1 VKKIPAVRPP
11 KIWMNI
17 TTSMNWDRPV
27 VGVVRVER
35 ELARELALLYAE
47 HEFGLCFFEGNE
59 VRTLSGGKASS
70 TTIDPVPSVAP
81 VRTRSF
87 PRSATLDPVFG
98 WGRWLSRLVAP
109 NRSAL
114 AGQGPRTANGSDLGI
129 GQGDVLLSVGLDWN
143 HSYVDTFAQLS
154 QTMSIKIVTCCYD
167 LIPVVAP
174 QYCAAD
180 VSPHFIDYF
189 TKLSWLSA
197 VILCISQCSR
207 NDYIEFVRRV
217 GAPEAETLVIP
228 LGDNVPKDDTDKT
241 LGERGIADVSS
252 DVLRVT
258 EGPIILFVATIDRRK
273 NHEVLYRAYHLL
285 IGEGYAD
292 RLPKLVFVGM
302 PGWGVDDLLMDIE
315 RDPLTRGHIVQLNHV
330 SDRDLAYLYEKA
342 FLCVY
347 PSLYEGWGLPVG
359 EALAY
364 GKAVLASAQG
374 SIPEVGGNLV
384 TYLDPWNPRAWAD
397 EILAL
402 VDAPER
408 VEAMEAVVRREY
420 RVRTWAGTAAVVK
433 TALDQLRA
441 PADLAITLYPGYDL
455 HTLTGTA
462 SGEAMRSTGAAGPL
476 THGPYRALPAGAYLI
491 KVVVDKLEGGAG
503 RLLCALR
510 SGQGTREHGSV
521 QIDFDAR
528 EHFDVVVSFP
538 QILMDS
544 PIDDYEIYC
553 EVTSDLLLS
562 INRVTIESV

>member
-1 VKKIPAVRPP
+1 
-11 KIWMNI
+11 MNV

-35 ELARELALLYAE
+35 ELSRELALLYPE
-47 HEFGLCFFEGNE
+47 HEFGLCFFEGSE
-59 VRTLSGGKASS
+59 LRTLDGGGKAS
-70 TTIDPVPSVAP
+70 IAADPVPTAAVA
-81 VRTRSF
+81 RRRSF
-87 PRSATLDPVFG
+87 PRSASFDPVFG
-98 WGRWLSRLVAP
+98 WGRRLSKALNQPVPTA
-109 NRSAL
+109 RSI
-114 AGQGPRTANGSDLGI
+114 RKMNGSDRGI
-129 GQGDVLLSVGLDWN
+129 AQGDVLLSVGLDWN

-154 QTMSIKIVTCCYD
+154 QTLGIKIVTCCHD

-180 VSPHFIDYF
+180 VSPQFVDYF
-189 TKLSWLSA
+189 TKLSWASSL
-197 VILCISQCSR
+197 ILCVSQRSR
-207 NDYIEFVRRV
+207 DDYLSLVRRI

-228 LGDNVPKDDTDKT
+228 LGDNVPQDDTGKT
-241 LGERGIADVSS
+241 PRERGIADLSP
-252 DVLRVT
+252 DVVRVT

-285 IGEGYAD
+285 VQEGHGD

-302 PGWGVDDLLMDIE
+302 RGWGVDDLLTDIE
-315 RDPLTRGHIVQLNHV
+315 RDPLTREHIVKLNHV

-359 EALAY
+359 EALAC

-408 VEAMEAVVRREY
+408 VAAMETVVRREY
-420 RVRTWAGTAAVVK
+420 RARTWAGTAGVVK
-433 TALDQLRA
+433 NALDQLRA
-441 PADLAITLYPGYDL
+441 PADVAITLYPGYDL
-455 HTLTGTA
+455 LSLTGTA

-476 THGPYRALPAGAYLI
+476 THGPYRALPAGAYAIEIL
-491 KVVVDKLEGGAG
+491 VDKLEGGSG
-503 RLLCALR
+503 QLQCALR
-510 SGQGTREHGSV
+510 SAKGNDEHGSI

-528 EHFDVVVSFP
+528 EHFDVVISLPLIEV
-538 QILMDS
+538 DS
-544 PIDDYEIYC
+544 PINDYEICC

-562 INRVTIESV
+562 INRVTIVSV